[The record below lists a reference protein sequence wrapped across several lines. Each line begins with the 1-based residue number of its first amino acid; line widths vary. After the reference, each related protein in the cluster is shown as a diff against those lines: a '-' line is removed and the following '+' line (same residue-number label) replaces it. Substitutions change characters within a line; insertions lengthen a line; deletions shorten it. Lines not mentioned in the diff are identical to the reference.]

1 MVGSWPR
8 RVRRTAF
15 LVITSAHCS
24 PPFSACGPGSAP
36 RRLGA
41 VEGVDAALQDGGQPG
56 QLVGAWQRRPLHP
69 FGDAGRRYSHGV
81 GQLDALD
88 APLLHQLADPHPFT
102 PSKFGVVRDC
112 LMWYDRLNPR

>member
-1 MVGSWPR
+1 MLSSFFRLAALFRP
-8 RVRRTAF
+8 
-15 LVITSAHCS
+15 
-24 PPFSACGPGSAP
+24 P

-112 LMWYDRLNPR
+112 PLWYDRFDQKCNVSGCD